1 MKVVVTTKDFCEEA
15 KRYLESEGFEVALRN
30 RLGIGAGAPDDVL
43 YPVVEDADAI
53 IAGTETYRP
62 ELLARLRN
70 LKLICRNGIGYDAIN
85 LDALRKEGIGLTRTK
100 GFVEGAVAE
109 QVMAYILYFARRVD
123 LSVVIRIRLMMRLTA
138 CKAFRWKSSSKK
150 AITLSLRFRL
160 RIRRSI
166 FLTRNALLR

>member
-100 GFVEGAVAE
+100 GFVEGAVA
-109 QVMAYILYFARRVD
+109 
-123 LSVVIRIRLMMRLTA
+123 
-138 CKAFRWKSSSKK
+138 
-150 AITLSLRFRL
+150 
-160 RIRRSI
+160 
-166 FLTRNALLR
+166 